1 MSIFDRFRKAPA
13 NNGKDNNLK
22 RTWSEA
28 PRAET
33 TRLPTLFHQSPRLD
47 PVALIASSIAGAP
60 MELFDKAKLRK
71 DKDNAEPLYDHAFY
85 QLMDNPSTMFPELDG
100 HAVKYVTVVLVEL
113 LGECFWLKIRNGRKI
128 TDILPF
134 PPAWCI
140 RTPTAGDATFLFQPF
155 GTTAGK
161 TIQVDASDVV
171 WFKQPSLSDPYGRG
185 RGRAEAMGDE
195 LDADEMAAK
204 WQKNY
209 FYNDAQPPFWAN
221 IPGAGT
227 ADLERMRDTWGQRLG
242 GWLNVRKP
250 AFTNSEGLTITKLND
265 SVREMDFGETRKNSR
280 DAFLQ
285 HWSIPPEL
293 FGILE
298 SSNRSTIDAA
308 YYLFAK
314 NVINRRLG
322 FYERAITRQM
332 IAVDYDARLELKI
345 KFDVPEDETFKLSVV
360 NEGLSRGVLTRA
372 DWKKA
377 MGYPVEKGDDV
388 YIMTFSQIEV
398 PKGKTVA
405 DVAPEPKP
413 AVEIID
419 EPTVDVGEEEKPE
432 PTKSAKAPDV
442 RKAAHWKTFDAR
454 AKEGEGM
461 FRDKVRKF
469 ATTQSNM
476 IKNALSH
483 DPKGSYKRI
492 IDKVFVDSDVR
503 LVQALY
509 PAWLASM
516 TDGAHVGRSYLG
528 MKVSPSF
535 ELYNKAFDVWIK
547 KNGLKKAKE
556 INTTTYEKLMKALEA
571 ELALGIEAGE
581 SIPHLTDRILATVD
595 GVYENMTTARAELIA
610 RTETIAS
617 VNFGQATV
625 YKEEGIE
632 KKEWLASMDSDT
644 RGIADGTGHAAMD
657 GIVVNVDDSFDVA
670 GYDDVP
676 GEKMEYPGG
685 GNVAGQNCNCRCT
698 ILPVI
703 ER

>member
-1 MSIFDRFRKAPA
+1 MSLFDRFRKAPA
-13 NNGKDNNLK
+13 NGKDNNLK

-28 PRAET
+28 PRRET
-33 TRLPTLFHQSPRLD
+33 TSLPALFHQTPRLD
-47 PVALIASSIAGAP
+47 PVELIASSIANAS

-71 DKDNAEPLYDHAFY
+71 EKDNAEPLYDHAFY

-100 HAVKYVTVVLVEL
+100 HAVKYVTVVLSEL

-171 WFKQPSLSDPYGRG
+171 WFKQPNLSDPYGRG
-185 RGRAEAMGDE
+185 RGRTEAMGDE

-209 FYNDAQPPFWAN
+209 FYNDATPPFWAN
-221 IPGAGT
+221 IPGAVSS
-227 ADLERMRDTWGQRLG
+227 DLERMRDTWGQRLG

-298 SSNRSTIDAA
+298 ASNRSTIDAA

-322 FYERAITRQM
+322 FYERAITRQL
-332 IAVDYDARLELKI
+332 INVDYDARLELKI
-345 KFDVPEDETFKLSVV
+345 DFTIPEDDAFKLSVV
-360 NEGLSRGVLTRA
+360 NEGLTRGSLTRG

-388 YIMTFSQIEV
+388 YIMSYSMIEV
-398 PKGKTVA
+398 PRGQTIA
-405 DVAPEPKP
+405 DVAPEPEP
-413 AVEIID
+413 VVEIID
-419 EPTVDVGEEEKPE
+419 EPTVDIGEEDPEEKPA
-432 PTKSAKAPDV
+432 PAKAMKAPDV
-442 RKAAHWKTFDAR
+442 RKMAHWKTFDSR

-461 FRDKVRKF
+461 FRAKTRTF
-469 ATTQSNM
+469 ADAQSKRVKSAIGGNPKAYKAA
-476 IKNALSH
+476 IDSSFKGADDALMH
-483 DPKGSYKRI
+483 AY
-492 IDKVFVDSDVR
+492 
-503 LVQALY
+503 A

-516 TDGAHVGRSYLG
+516 TDGAHIGRGMLG

-535 ELYNKAFDVWIK
+535 ALYNKAFDVWIK
-547 KNGLKKAKE
+547 AHGLKKAKE
-556 INTTTYEKLMKALEA
+556 INTTTYEKLMKDLEA
-571 ELALGIEAGE
+571 ELAAGIEAGE
-581 SIPHLTDRILATVD
+581 SIPNLSARIMATVD
-595 GVYENMTTARAELIA
+595 GVYDNMSTARAELIA
-610 RTETIAS
+610 RTETLSS

-625 YKEEGIE
+625 YAEEGIE
-632 KKEWLASMDSDT
+632 RVEWLASMDADT
-644 RGIADGTGHAAMD
+644 RESHAAMD
-657 GIVVNVDDSFDVA
+657 GKTVA
-670 GYDDVP
+670 VGEDFSVP
-676 GEKMEYPGG
+676 GFDGTDSDTMEYPGG

>member
-13 NNGKDNNLK
+13 NGKDNNLK

-28 PRAET
+28 PKAET

-47 PVALIASSIAGAP
+47 PVALIASSIASAP

-71 DKDNAEPLYDHAFY
+71 DGDNAEPLYDHAFY

-171 WFKQPSLSDPYGRG
+171 WFKQPNLSDPYGRG

-298 SSNRSTIDAA
+298 ASNRSTIDAA

-398 PKGKTVA
+398 PKGKVIA
-405 DVAPEPKP
+405 DVAPEPEP
-413 AVEIID
+413 VVEIID
-419 EPTVDVGEEEKPE
+419 EPTVDVGEEEPEEKPE
-432 PTKSAKAPDV
+432 PTKAMKAQDV

-461 FRDKVRKF
+461 FRAKTRTYADAQMKRVKS
-469 ATTQSNM
+469 AIGAN
-476 IKNALSH
+476 
-483 DPKGSYKRI
+483 PKGYKTA
-492 IDKVFVDSDVR
+492 IDSAFKGADE
-503 LVQALY
+503 ALMHAY
-509 PAWLASM
+509 APAWLASM
-516 TDGAHVGRSYLG
+516 TDGAHIGRSYLG

-556 INTTTYEKLMKALEA
+556 INTTTYEKLMKALES
-571 ELALGIEAGE
+571 ELALGIESGE

-595 GVYENMTTARAELIA
+595 GVYENMTTARAALIA

-617 VNFGQATV
+617 VNFAQSVV
-625 YKEEGIE
+625 YAEEGIS
-632 KKEWLASMDSDT
+632 KVEWLASMDADT
-644 RGIADGTGHAAMD
+644 REGHAAMD
-657 GIVVNVDDSFDVA
+657 GKTVAVGEQFNVPAFDDTESDS
-670 GYDDVP
+670 
-676 GEKMEYPGG
+676 MEYPGG